1 MKLSKLKAMPALP
14 TGQAGVRRGFTL
26 IEVIISIAVIL
37 TAIVG
42 LIGLSSFS
50 VSSLETAKSKVIAVN
65 LAQEGIEIIRNMR
78 DSNWLIYRTQMEQGP
93 EYSYLWLTGLGPGTY
108 RVQYDSASL
117 TANPDN
123 PPLYKNSYGFYQYSP
138 TGGTLT
144 PFRRT
149 ITLQNIGDEIR
160 VTSQVTW
167 SEKGKSNTITV
178 EDHLYNWF
186 KSPNP

>member
-1 MKLSKLKAMPALP
+1 MKQTTKNRKQKLKNK
-14 TGQAGVRRGFTL
+14 GFTL
-26 IEVIISIAVIL
+26 IEVIVAIGIIL
-37 TAIVG
+37 TTIVG

-50 VSSLETAKSKVIAVN
+50 VSSLGTAKSKVIAVN
-65 LAQEGIEIIRNMR
+65 LAQEGIEIVRNIR
-78 DSNWLIYRTQMEQGP
+78 DSNWITYRTQIDQGHP
-93 EYSYLWLTGLGPGTY
+93 EYWSVGLGNGTY
-108 RVQYDSASL
+108 RAQYDSASL

-149 ITLQNIGDEIR
+149 ITLQNISADEIR

-167 SEKGKSNTITV
+167 SEKRRSNTITI

-186 KSPNP
+186 K

>member
-1 MKLSKLKAMPALP
+1 MKHETDNKK
-14 TGQAGVRRGFTL
+14 RKIKGFTL
-26 IEVIISIAVIL
+26 IEVIVAIAVIL

-42 LIGLSSFS
+42 LVGLSSFS
-50 VSSLETAKSKVIAVN
+50 VSGLQTAKSKVIAVN

-78 DSNWLIYRTQMEQGP
+78 DGNWLTYRDQMEQGS
-93 EYSYLWLTGLGPGTY
+93 EYSYLWLTDLNPGTY

-144 PFRRT
+144 PFRRAVT
-149 ITLQNIGDEIR
+149 IEWISDDEIKI
-160 VTSQVTW
+160 TSQVSW
-167 SEKGKSNTITV
+167 SEKGKTSTVAV

-186 KSPNP
+186 K

>member
-1 MKLSKLKAMPALP
+1 MKLSKLKAMPA
-14 TGQAGVRRGFTL
+14 GRQGFTL

-50 VSSLETAKSKVIAVN
+50 VSSLGIVKSKVIAVN
-65 LAQEGIEIIRNMR
+65 LAQEGIEIVRNMR
-78 DSNWLIYRTQMEQGP
+78 DSNWLIYRDQIDQGQ
-93 EYSYLWLTGLGPGTY
+93 SQLWLTGLNPGTY

-149 ITLQNIGDEIR
+149 ITLQNISADEIR

-167 SEKGKSNTITV
+167 SEKGRSNTITV

-186 KSPNP
+186 K